1 MNDTTDRPTIG
12 ERYSTATESS
22 NLKLKEASCDADVLI
37 AAGWAHEEIGA
48 MLVRL
53 QSEFDSAKAEIRGQG
68 ATALVDRVL
77 ILSKLKSLPA
87 TKQALGRWAVRM
99 ATKKAFMKPD
109 GDVLRLAGRALDVF
123 LDPNCHH
130 CEGRGKNGGY
140 GQPEVI
146 CKHCRGTGKRDS
158 RKFGQDE
165 ADRAF
170 VRFLLCGMDASAE
183 AALRSMRRLLRRSE
197 QS

>member
-1 MNDTTDRPTIG
+1 MNDTTDRPTLG

-22 NLKLKEASCDADVLI
+22 NLKVKETACDADILI
-37 AAGWAHEEIGA
+37 AAGWAHEEIGS

-53 QSEFDSAKAEIRGQG
+53 QSEFDSAKSEMRGQG
-68 ATALVDRVL
+68 ATALVDQVL
-77 ILSKLKSLPA
+77 ILSKLKTLPA
-87 TKQALGRWAVRM
+87 TKQALGRWAVRL

-123 LDPNCHH
+123 LDPNCPH

-140 GQPEVI
+140 GLPEVL
-146 CKHCRGTGKRDS
+146 CKHCRGSGKRDA

-170 VRFLLCGMDASAE
+170 VQFLLCAMDAQAE
-183 AALRSMRRLLRRSE
+183 SALRSMRCMLRNTE
-197 QS
+197 EA